1 MQCASCGT
9 SLEEGARFCG
19 ACGTRVEAP
28 AAPPPAAKPAPKVSL
43 DAPSTVSA
51 APSGPHRMSPPAK
64 AAPISLDVKAHVNL
78 DQTST
83 RPGVGPMPQLSPKA
97 GAKVD
102 ARPDSKPAAAPKPQA
117 TTLVG
122 QKVDAK
128 PGDPKLEGKLGN
140 MGNLAKLDP
149 KLGAKVAALS
159 ANNPALDQ
167 TLLAPSAVSPNAPI
181 PARVSGGSLSAPI
194 PASAP
199 APAANPAATSAARP
213 ERKSEGSGS
222 RDDMIGRTL
231 NKRYVVG
238 EKVGEGG
245 FGAVF
250 RGKQLAT
257 GREVALKILHPY
269 NLGDPTIVARF
280 RREAEACSLLRNP
293 HTVITY
299 DFDETEDGVLYL
311 AMEMLHGRSLHHLE
325 RAEGH
330 LDPDRVLHIIDQV
343 AEALGEA
350 HQHGIVHR
358 DMKPE
363 NVFIEDRGGEDYV
376 KVLDFG
382 IAKMMTDE
390 RGQAALTAV
399 GQTLGTLEFMSP
411 EQLRGLPLDGRSDIY
426 ALGIMA
432 YEMLTGELPFKD
444 AKTPVQIINFHM
456 QKPAPPPSR
465 LKPALNIPPYVDE
478 VILKM
483 VAKAREDRF
492 ADTNGLREHI
502 TRVLKGA
509 DKRVDR
515 FEAYRLVGV
524 IGAAALIISA
534 LVYFLSR

>member
-1 MQCASCGT
+1 MPHEVPPVNCEKCGT
-9 SLEEGARFCG
+9 PLEEGARFCG
-19 ACGTRVEAP
+19 ACGARAESK
-28 AAPPPAAKPAPKVSL
+28 PPAAAHHRMVSL
-43 DAPSTVSA
+43 DAPEAS
-51 APSGPHRMSPPAK
+51 APSNLLPVAREVAPLPKLPARPAK
-64 AAPISLDVKAHVNL
+64 
-78 DQTST
+78 
-83 RPGVGPMPQLSPKA
+83 
-97 GAKVD
+97 
-102 ARPDSKPAAAPKPQA
+102 
-117 TTLVG
+117 
-122 QKVDAK
+122 
-128 PGDPKLEGKLGN
+128 
-140 MGNLAKLDP
+140 
-149 KLGAKVAALS
+149 
-159 ANNPALDQ
+159 NPALEQ
-167 TLLAPSAVSPNAPI
+167 TMLAPAGRPGSSPP
-181 PARVSGGSLSAPI
+181 STT
-194 PASAP
+194 
-199 APAANPAATSAARP
+199 ATRL
-213 ERKSEGSGS
+213 ERKSENTGS
-222 RDDMIGRTL
+222 RDDMVGRTL

-269 NLGDPTIVARF
+269 NLGDPTIIARF
-280 RREAEACSLLRNP
+280 RREAEACSRLRNP

-311 AMEMLHGRSLHHLE
+311 AMEMLNGRSLHHLE

-330 LDPDRVLHIIDQV
+330 LDPDRVLRLIDQV
-343 AEALGEA
+343 ADALGEA
-350 HQHGIVHR
+350 HDKGIVHR

-363 NVFIEDRGGEDYV
+363 NIFVERRGDEDYV

-411 EQLRGLPLDGRSDIY
+411 EQLRGMPLDGRSDIY

-432 YEMLTGELPFKD
+432 YEMLTGDLPFKD

-465 LKPALNIPPYVDE
+465 LKPALQIPPYVDE

-483 VAKAREDRF
+483 VAKAREDRH
-492 ADTNGLREHI
+492 ADTKALRAHI
-502 TRVLKGA
+502 ARVLQGA
-509 DKRVDR
+509 DHRADR
-515 FEAYRLVGV
+515 FEVYRLAGV
-524 IGAAALIISA
+524 VGAAVLIISA

>member
-28 AAPPPAAKPAPKVSL
+28 AAAPPSAKAPPKLSL
-43 DAPSTVSA
+43 DAPSSVSSPA
-51 APSGPHRMSPPAK
+51 SGPHRMSPPVK
-64 AAPISLDVKAHVNL
+64 PAPISLDVKTHVNL
-78 DQTST
+78 DPTTT
-83 RPGVGPMPQLSPKA
+83 RPGVGPGPQA
-97 GAKVD
+97 GSKPASKLGS
-102 ARPDSKPAAAPKPQA
+102 RTDSKPGALKPQA

-122 QKVDAK
+122 QKLDAR
-128 PGDPKLEGKLGN
+128 PSDPRLENK
-140 MGNLAKLDP
+140 LAKIDP
-149 KLGAKVAALS
+149 KLGAKVAALAS
-159 ANNPALDQ
+159 SNPALDQ
-167 TLLAPSAVSPNAPI
+167 TLLAPKTSSPSAPV
-181 PARVSGGSLSAPI
+181 PAAISGGSLSAPI
-194 PASAP
+194 PASAAAPP
-199 APAANPAATSAARP
+199 ANAARP

-222 RDDMIGRTL
+222 RDDMVGRTL

-325 RAEGH
+325 RSEGH
-330 LDPDRVLHIIDQV
+330 LEPDRVLRIIDQV

-432 YEMLTGELPFKD
+432 YEMLTGDLPFKD

-465 LKPALNIPPYVDE
+465 LKPALNIPSYVDE

-492 ADTNGLREHI
+492 AETNALREHI
-502 TRVLKGA
+502 ARVLKGA

>member
-1 MQCASCGT
+1 MNCDKCGT
-9 SLEEGARFCG
+9 PLEEGARFCG
-19 ACGTRVEAP
+19 ACGARVEAKP
-28 AAPPPAAKPAPKVSL
+28 AAAAPRMVSL
-43 DAPSTVSA
+43 DAPE
-51 APSGPHRMSPPAK
+51 PPAQPK
-64 AAPISLDVKAHVNL
+64 VAIPVAREVAPL
-78 DQTST
+78 
-83 RPGVGPMPQLSPKA
+83 P
-97 GAKVD
+97 
-102 ARPDSKPAAAPKPQA
+102 KPAK
-117 TTLVG
+117 
-122 QKVDAK
+122 
-128 PGDPKLEGKLGN
+128 
-140 MGNLAKLDP
+140 
-149 KLGAKVAALS
+149 
-159 ANNPALDQ
+159 NPALEQ
-167 TLLAPSAVSPNAPI
+167 TMLAPAGR
-181 PARVSGGSLSAPI
+181 PATG
-194 PASAP
+194 P
-199 APAANPAATSAARP
+199 APAASVTTTRL
-213 ERKSEGSGS
+213 ERKSENTGS
-222 RDDMIGRTL
+222 RDDMVGRTL
-231 NKRYVVG
+231 NKRYQVG

-280 RREAEACSLLRNP
+280 RREAEACSRLRNP

-311 AMEMLHGRSLHHLE
+311 AMEMLNGRSLHHLE

-330 LDPDRVLHIIDQV
+330 LQPDRVLRLIDQV
-343 AEALGEA
+343 ADALGEA
-350 HQHGIVHR
+350 HDKGIVHR

-363 NVFIEDRGGEDYV
+363 NIFVEKRGDEDYV

-411 EQLRGLPLDGRSDIY
+411 EQLRGMPLDGRSDIY

-432 YEMLTGELPFKD
+432 YEMLTGDLPFKD

-465 LKPALNIPPYVDE
+465 LKPELQIPAYVDE

-483 VAKAREDRF
+483 VAKAREDRH
-492 ADTNGLREHI
+492 ADTKALRAHI
-502 TRVLKGA
+502 ARVLQGA
-509 DKRVDR
+509 DHRADR
-515 FEAYRLVGV
+515 FEVYRLAGV
-524 IGAAALIISA
+524 VGAAVLIISA

>member
-1 MQCASCGT
+1 M
-9 SLEEGARFCG
+9 
-19 ACGTRVEAP
+19 V
-28 AAPPPAAKPAPKVSL
+28 
-43 DAPSTVSA
+43 
-51 APSGPHRMSPPAK
+51 
-64 AAPISLDVKAHVNL
+64 
-78 DQTST
+78 
-83 RPGVGPMPQLSPKA
+83 
-97 GAKVD
+97 
-102 ARPDSKPAAAPKPQA
+102 
-117 TTLVG
+117 
-122 QKVDAK
+122 
-128 PGDPKLEGKLGN
+128 
-140 MGNLAKLDP
+140 
-149 KLGAKVAALS
+149 
-159 ANNPALDQ
+159 
-167 TLLAPSAVSPNAPI
+167 
-181 PARVSGGSLSAPI
+181 
-194 PASAP
+194 
-199 APAANPAATSAARP
+199 
-213 ERKSEGSGS
+213 
-222 RDDMIGRTL
+222 GRTL

-311 AMEMLHGRSLHHLE
+311 AMELLHGRSLHHLE
-325 RAEGH
+325 RAQGH
-330 LDPDRVLHIIDQV
+330 LDPDRVLRIIDQV

-363 NVFIEDRGGEDYV
+363 NVFIEDRGSEDYV

-492 ADTNGLREHI
+492 ADTNALREHI
-502 TRVLKGA
+502 ARVMRSA

-524 IGAAALIISA
+524 IGAAALIIST